1 MRSSQQT
8 IINKTDV
15 QSVISKYEVKH
26 IYSNPNGVSHHV
38 LINTALLVNWCFYIL
53 IARKRYFYKA
63 VFLLILFY

>member
-26 IYSNPNGVSHHV
+26 IYSDFHGVYNNYV
-38 LINTALLVNWCFYIL
+38 IKAGLKVNWRLYM
-53 IARKRYFYKA
+53 
-63 VFLLILFY
+63 